1 MWWLDKNAGTVS
13 YGPILSMKHAPLSF
27 QCKDGCYGE
36 PGAVVLAVSKSGVTY
51 VWHLKSTQL
60 EEEEANPTEITCKV
74 NEDETVLQNSGS
86 VKKRR
91 ASIIA
96 ARLQDFDASK
106 HMRALVSYAS
116 IDHPR
121 FSLFDVIKPGE
132 DAITDALE
140 ETKSI
145 SENGVAREGVIK
157 FSFVSVPRPLT
168 YFCLFC
174 VDIC

>member
-1 MWWLDKNAGTVS
+1 
-13 YGPILSMKHAPLSF
+13 MKHVPLSF
-27 QCKDGCYGE
+27 QCKDGCNGE

-74 NEDETVLQNSGS
+74 NEDETALQNSGS

-121 FSLFDVIKPGE
+121 FSLFNAIKPGE

-140 ETKSI
+140 EIKSI
-145 SENGVAREGVIK
+145 SKNGVAREGVIK